1 MERSDKER
9 TIKKTNQRQVS
20 TMGQFNEWPSEGI
33 DASIYVWAMDAFHR
47 YRKSPADRIGP
58 WALDIID
65 RWKRYSSDPEIGPD
79 RASADALKELEDGPS
94 RRPRV
99 SFDDDYRL
107 RRRYAWLMRELP
119 PIWDTW
125 RHSGARDAVLRE
137 VLGRYRGTSWDG
149 SLPNGKT
156 PSTFA
161 LDCLGTTEETLRRAR
176 RRLETR
182 WSDERLAKV
191 LDFSHM
197 VERQPNGML
206 RRREGPLSS

>member
-1 MERSDKER
+1 
-9 TIKKTNQRQVS
+9 
-20 TMGQFNEWPSEGI
+20 MGQFNEWPSPGI
-33 DASIYVWAMDAFHR
+33 DAAIYVWAMDAFHR

-58 WALDIID
+58 WVLDIID
-65 RWKRYSSDPEIGPD
+65 RWKRRCSDPGIGPD
-79 RASADALKELEDGPS
+79 QARADALRELEDGPR

-107 RRRYAWLMRELP
+107 LRRYAWLMRELS

-125 RHSGARDAVLRE
+125 RSLGARDAVLRK
-137 VLGRYRGTSWDG
+137 VVGRHRGTSWNG
-149 SLPNGKT
+149 SLPHGKT

-161 LDCLGTTEETLRRAR
+161 LDCLGTSEETLRRAR

-182 WSDERLAKV
+182 WRDDALAMA

-197 VERQPNGML
+197 VEPRPNGML
-206 RRREGPLSS
+206 RRRGGPLSS